1 MGRRQEK
8 IDEITQR
15 ELNEIIRSVKDHRLA
30 GYLVNITASRVSR
43 DLSVARVYFA
53 ALPAGGGN
61 VSDDEVKKITQGLD
75 SASPYIRSELAQRL
89 NLRQTPKLMFEYD
102 RSVENAMKIEKTL
115 KELGKSSNES

>member
-53 ALPAGGGN
+53 ALPTGGGN